1 MRLRRARIG
10 FLAALVALALAGSAC
25 GTAVASAPAVAGK
38 PAQTVDAGPAGAR
51 TLLQAL
57 YAEVVPDGADDID
70 ALLSRHG
77 SRALVTAL
85 TADREATP
93 PGEVGRLD
101 FDPFSDSQD
110 PEIRRVVVGM
120 PVSGRADACQIDVR
134 FDNAGTP
141 TRIRFMLVRENGT
154 WKIDDMLALGADDRP
169 RWRLIDILAAPAAPS
184 SP

>member
-1 MRLRRARIG
+1 MMLRRTRIG
-10 FLAALVALALAGSAC
+10 CLVVLVALALTGSAC
-25 GTAVASAPAVAGK
+25 GTAAASAPTIAGK
-38 PAQTVDAGPAGAR
+38 PAQTVDADLTGAR

-57 YAEVVPDGADDID
+57 YAEVAPDGADDID

-77 SRALVTAL
+77 SRALVAAL
-85 TADREATP
+85 IADRKATP

-101 FDPFSDSQD
+101 FDPFTDSQD
-110 PEIRRVVVGM
+110 PEIRSVVVDM
-120 PVSGRADACQIDVR
+120 PISAGTGACQVDVR

-141 TRIRFMLVRENGT
+141 TRIRFMLVRDHGT

-169 RWRLIDILAAPAAPS
+169 RWRLTDILAAPS